1 MSLKRAV
8 FPKLN
13 KIRFFFILTI
23 LISLLSGCAGTFRTA
38 DVLNEGEG
46 TITISAPVDITNT
59 TGMLLSSLFG
69 SSILLCVGLRNQS
82 DLGMRI
88 FYPGVEFLYTRSLSE
103 NENDN
108 PKIALQTGFGLF
120 LPGTIGEIGLL
131 LSEKLGPFTLYSS
144 LKSKFIYYNE
154 PKSSG
159 IAGFYS
165 FGIQTSPF
173 KSNRLINWY
182 IEIYNDYG
190 VDNIDLSTSD
200 FVNYSKHMYVG
211 MGFRIGKER

>member
-8 FPKLN
+8 FPKSN
-13 KIRFFFILTI
+13 KIGLLFILTI
-23 LISLLSGCAGTFRTA
+23 LVALLSGCVGTFRTA
-38 DVLNEGEG
+38 DVLKEGEG

-59 TGMLLSSLFG
+59 TGKLLSPFASSLML
-69 SSILLCVGLRNQS
+69 SVGLRNQA

-88 FYPGVEFLYTRSLSE
+88 FIPGIEFLYTRSLSE
-103 NENDN
+103 NENSN
-108 PKIALQTGFGLF
+108 PKIALQMGLGLF
-120 LPGTIGEIGLL
+120 IPGTIGEIGLL
-131 LSEKLGPFTLYSS
+131 FSEKLSPFTLYSS

-165 FGIQTSPF
+165 LGIQTSPF